1 MSSLTQDLT
10 SYSIGFCVCLG
21 VPLVF
26 ESFSWEHGVTVGA
39 CVKSEATAAA
49 EFKGK
54 YLIIKKH

>member
-1 MSSLTQDLT
+1 M
-10 SYSIGFCVCLG
+10 CLG